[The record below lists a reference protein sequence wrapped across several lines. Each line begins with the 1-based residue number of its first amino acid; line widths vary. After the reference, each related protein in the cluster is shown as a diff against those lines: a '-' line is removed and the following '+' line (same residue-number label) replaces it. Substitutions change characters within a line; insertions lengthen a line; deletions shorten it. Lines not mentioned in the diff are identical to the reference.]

1 MEQFDLTF
9 EKTAEEPATKP
20 TAGTPKAFPKKK
32 AKKPVKKP
40 VSKTVTVKPVAE
52 EKPALEEQPKPAV
65 SKDPHVF
72 TVSEITSSV
81 KGMLDRNF
89 SDVWV
94 VGEVSNFRNPK
105 SRHYYFSLKDENSQL
120 NAVMFNGSGR
130 IKFDLV
136 DGLEV
141 VCRGSVTVYAARGQ
155 YQIIIDECHPKG
167 KGALQLAFEQLK
179 KKLDEEGLF
188 SKEHKKPIP
197 YLPKK
202 IGVVTSP
209 TGAAVRDI
217 IHVLTRRYPG
227 IEILL
232 YPAKVQGEGAGEEVA
247 YAIGELN
254 KRDDIDVLI
263 VGRGGGS
270 LEDLWAFNEEV
281 TARAIFN
288 SRIPVISA
296 VGHEIDFTIADFVAD
311 ERAPT
316 PSAAAEIAVPVL
328 DDLKRSIHD
337 RRRQLVLAL
346 QNRVVHGAN
355 ELARLKQ
362 RIPDPRKVI
371 PDFIQRVDG
380 FRERLSFSANVM
392 LEKHEKCLNSF
403 MDNLKHLSPLNILE
417 KGYAVVQ
424 KEGGAVVKDAAA
436 LAVNDGVDLVF
447 HKGRAA
453 AKISKINK

>member
-1 MEQFDLTF
+1 MEQFSITF
-9 EKTAEEPATKP
+9 DASKEKVEEEPPAVREP
-20 TAGTPKAFPKKK
+20 EKKQ
-32 AKKPVKKP
+32 APSNEP
-40 VSKTVTVKPVAE
+40 HIFTVT
-52 EKPALEEQPKPAV
+52 
-65 SKDPHVF
+65 
-72 TVSEITSSV
+72 EITSAV

-89 SDVWV
+89 ADVWV

-120 NAVMFNGSGR
+120 NAVMFNGSSR
-130 IKFDLV
+130 LKFDLV
-136 DGLEV
+136 DGLEL

-179 KKLDEEGLF
+179 KKLEEEGLF

-247 YAIGELN
+247 HAIGELN

-281 TARAIFN
+281 TARAIFS

-311 ERAPT
+311 VRAPT
-316 PSAAAEIAVPVL
+316 PSAAAEIAVPVME
-328 DDLKRSIHD
+328 DLKRVIQD
-337 RRRQLVLAL
+337 RRRQLILAL
-346 QNRVVHGAN
+346 QNRVVNGAN
-355 ELARLKQ
+355 DLARLKQ

-371 PDFIQRVDG
+371 PDLIQRVDG
-380 FRERLSFSANVM
+380 YRERLSFSANVM
-392 LEKHEKCLNSF
+392 LDKHEKSLSAF
-403 MDNLKHLSPLNILE
+403 MDNLKHLSPFHILE

-424 KEGGAVVKDAAA
+424 KDDGAVVKDAAR
-436 LAVNDGVDLVF
+436 LAVNEGVKLTF
-447 HKGRAA
+447 HKGTAV
-453 AKISKINK
+453 AKIAKVESSSQKS

>member
-1 MEQFDLTF
+1 MQQTGFTFDAQP
-9 EKTAEEPATKP
+9 EKEPEAPSKKP
-20 TAGTPKAFPKKK
+20 
-32 AKKPVKKP
+32 AKKPVKKAAP
-40 VSKTVTVKPVAE
+40 KPVVK
-52 EKPALEEQPKPAV
+52 KPVDIPAKAPV
-65 SKDPHVF
+65 VAKEPHIF
-72 TVSEITSSV
+72 TVSEITSAV
-81 KGMLDRNF
+81 KGMFDRNF

-136 DGLEV
+136 DGLEL
-141 VCRGSVTVYAARGQ
+141 VCRGNVTVYAARGQ

-179 KKLDEEGLF
+179 KKLEEAGLF

-232 YPAKVQGEGAGEEVA
+232 YPAKVQGEGSGAEVA
-247 YAIGELN
+247 HAIDELN

-311 ERAPT
+311 VRAPT
-316 PSAAAEIAVPVL
+316 PSAAAEIAVPVMQ
-328 DDLKRSIHD
+328 DLKKSIHD

-346 QNRVVHGAN
+346 QNRVVHGVN
-355 ELARLKQ
+355 ELTRLKQ
-362 RIPDPRKVI
+362 RIPDPRKII

-380 FRERLSFSANVM
+380 YRERLSFSANVM
-392 LEKHEKCLNSF
+392 IEKQEKSISAF

-424 KEGGAVVKDAAA
+424 KDDGAVVKDVAA
-436 LAVNDGVDLVF
+436 LAVNEGVDLVF
-447 HKGRAA
+447 HKGRAV
-453 AKISKINK
+453 AKISKISK

>member
-1 MEQFDLTF
+1 MQQFDLTF
-9 EKTAEEPATKP
+9 DKPAEEPATKP
-20 TAGTPKAFPKKK
+20 TVGRPKASPKKT

-40 VSKTVTVKPVAE
+40 VSEPVAAKPVPE
-52 EKPALEEQPKPAV
+52 EKPAPVEQPKLD
-65 SKDPHVF
+65 SLTEPHIF
-72 TVSEITSSV
+72 TVSEINAAV

-89 SDVWV
+89 SNVWV

-105 SRHYYFSLKDENSQL
+105 SRHYYFSLKDESSQL
-120 NAVMFNGSGR
+120 NAVMFNGAGR
-130 IKFDLV
+130 LKFDLV
-136 DGLEV
+136 DGLEI

-179 KKLDEEGLF
+179 QKLDDEGLF
-188 SKEHKKPIP
+188 LKEHKKPIP
-197 YLPKK
+197 YLPQK

-247 YAIGELN
+247 YAIAELN

-311 ERAPT
+311 VRAPT
-316 PSAAAEIAVPVL
+316 PSAAAEIAVPVME
-328 DDLKRSIHD
+328 DLRQAIHD

-346 QNRVVHGAN
+346 QNRVIHDAN

-362 RIPDPRKVI
+362 RIPDPRRVI
-371 PDFIQRVDG
+371 PDLIQRVDG
-380 FRERLSFSANVM
+380 YRERLSFSANVM
-392 LEKHEKCLNSF
+392 LEKRMKSLSSF
-403 MDNLKHLSPLNILE
+403 MDNLKHLSPFHILE

-424 KEGGAVVKDAAA
+424 KDDGVVVKDAAA
-436 LAVNDGVDLVF
+436 LAINDGVDLVF
-447 HKGRAA
+447 HKGRAG
-453 AKISKINK
+453 AKITKINK